1 VACWT
6 APPLVLSER
15 ELLMGTTLVLRQVQV
30 LEGPDR
36 PPSRRD
42 VWLEGRCLLGWDLP
56 APPLASGALEVRD
69 VDGSDWWLAPPLVD
83 PHSVLEDPWLGRS
96 ETLESLAVA
105 AASGGYGTVALLPW
119 ARPWRDA
126 PERLSLAWDPPLR
139 LVLWGSFSLEG
150 ADADLALHAEQVA
163 AGAMGL
169 AASDHLPPLALLER
183 GLRLGEMGSRPVLLA
198 PRDPSLGQEGFVR
211 ERVEALRAG
220 WPTDP
225 VLSETLP
232 LQTLLNL
239 RAAHPDVAIRLM
251 NLSTADAVRLLRGQ
265 PNPPAASV
273 CWWHL
278 VADCGALH
286 PAEEG
291 WRVRPSLGGPEDRE
305 ALIAGLRD
313 GVLAAVAVH
322 HLPLDA
328 EEQLL
333 PLDQRK
339 AGMAG
344 HGLALTLLWREL
356 VERRG
361 WPVEALWQALSW
373 GPSRF
378 LGLPPERL
386 TAASDRWVLWD
397 PDHVWSASTERSGSL
412 AANVPTPPPEG
423 WRGRVIASGLL
434 PEDRWALPTRPPC

>member
-1 VACWT
+1 
-6 APPLVLSER
+6 
-15 ELLMGTTLVLRQVQV
+15 MGSMLVLRQVQV

-42 VWLEGRCLLGWDLP
+42 VWLEGRRLLGWDSP
-56 APPLASGALEVRD
+56 AASAASGALEVRD
-69 VDGSDWWLAPPLVD
+69 LEASDWWLAPPLVD

-96 ETLESLAVA
+96 ESLESLALA

-119 ARPWRDA
+119 AKPWRDA
-126 PERLSLAWDPPLR
+126 PERLSLSWTPPLR
-139 LVLWGSFSLEG
+139 LALWGSFSREG
-150 ADADLALHAEQVA
+150 ADEDLALHAEQVA
-163 AGAMGL
+163 AGALGL

-183 GLRLGEMGSRPVLLA
+183 GLRLGEMGDHPVLLA
-198 PRDPSLGQEGFVR
+198 PRDPSLAQDGFVR

-220 WPTDP
+220 LPTDP

-239 RAAHPDVAIRLM
+239 RAAHPDIALRLM
-251 NLSTADAVRLLRGQ
+251 NLSTVDAVDLLRNQGA
-265 PNPPAASV
+265 PLAASV

-278 VADCGALH
+278 VADSGTLH
-286 PAEEG
+286 PAQEG
-291 WRVRPSLGGPEDRE
+291 WRVRPSLGGPHDRE

-322 HLPLDA
+322 HLALDA

-344 HGLALTLLWREL
+344 HGLALTLLWQEL

-361 WPVEALWQALSW
+361 WPAKALWQVLSW

-378 LGLPPERL
+378 LGLEPELL
-386 TAASDRWVLWD
+386 TASSERWVLWD
-397 PDHVWSASTERSGSL
+397 PAHVWSPAEGRGGSL
-412 AANVPTPPPEG
+412 AANAPTPPREG

-434 PEDRWALPTRPPC
+434 PEERWALAASPRC